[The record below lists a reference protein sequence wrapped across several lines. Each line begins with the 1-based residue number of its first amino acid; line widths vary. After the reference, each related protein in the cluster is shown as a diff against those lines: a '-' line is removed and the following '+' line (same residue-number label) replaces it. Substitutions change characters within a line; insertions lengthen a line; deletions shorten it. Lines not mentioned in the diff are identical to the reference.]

1 MSKVDAEHG
10 ELLLYQNMVLREA
23 GRTSKALEHLIEFA
37 SLMHDKLVVR
47 EIKGIILQVLVTLI
61 RVIPKQMLGA
71 DNNLCPGLPLRYVNA
86 ESLPGKDP
94 ITDNMIL
101 PLIQMLG
108 FEVPVKMTN
117 RGMTDEEKL
126 GRGYSTFNWS
136 TFVLNNE
143 RDYETVYQVPLL
155 SVLPKG
161 VILQEH

>member
-1 MSKVDAEHG
+1 
-10 ELLLYQNMVLREA
+10 
-23 GRTSKALEHLIEFA
+23 
-37 SLMHDKLVVR
+37 
-47 EIKGIILQVLVTLI
+47 
-61 RVIPKQMLGA
+61 
-71 DNNLCPGLPLRYVNA
+71 
-86 ESLPGKDP
+86 
-94 ITDNMIL
+94 MIL
-101 PLIQMLG
+101 PLIEMLG

-126 GRGYSTFNWS
+126 GRGYSTFNGS